1 MATVRKKPFLP
12 VSASGQLLGSPL
24 AETLTS
30 PKYLFL
36 SLHPKSKIVGHIKK
50 ANFSIK
56 INTLPVFVQKLGTA
70 Q

>member
-1 MATVRKKPFLP
+1 MIVFKKLFDIKTNCQ
-12 VSASGQLLGSPL
+12 AF
-24 AETLTS
+24 TLTTPLHSKTLS

-50 ANFSIK
+50 ANFAVK
-56 INTLPVFVQKLGTA
+56 INPLPVFVQKLGTA